1 MEDNMGLART
11 ADDNLREMR
20 EGSWDKKHD
29 RAQAMMYPGYGYGIG
44 RINSMLMAGNQ
55 IFGIANHIM
64 GIKAQKSVLIYNQ
77 NHEKREAEQHELDKE
92 FRRKKEE
99 QILEDMKQQV
109 RAEAAKAEA
118 AEKRAE
124 AEKFKLANAK
134 LENAERQM
142 KFKENAKKLGLT
154 EEQAMSM
161 LTMLIGVGE
170 TTDNSE
176 ESEEED

>member
-1 MEDNMGLART
+1 MEDMGLART

-20 EGSWDKKHD
+20 EGSWDKHD
-29 RAQAMMYPGYGYGIG
+29 KRAQAMMYPGYGYGIG
-44 RINSMLMAGNQ
+44 RINGFLMAGNQ

-77 NHEKREAEQHELDKE
+77 NHEKREAEAHELDKE
-92 FRRKKEE
+92 FRRQKEE
-99 QILEDMKQQV
+99 QIIEDMKAQV
-109 RAEAAKAEA
+109 E
-118 AEKRAE
+118 AEKKKVEAETLKVE

-170 TTDNSE
+170 TADNSE
-176 ESEEED
+176 SEEDED